1 MMALRDPKP
10 GTISG
15 DPPTGEAGAEP
26 AIDRALELWRRH
38 ETRLLSLMHVGGDG
52 RLKGLD
58 FAPRDADHVRAILQA
73 GERADGS
80 SLFARSGIETGA
92 SDILLRPRPETAFV
106 DPFGATPT
114 LAVLCGHATRAGGAL
129 RQSPDTI
136 VRRAARHVTAETG
149 HDLWAH
155 GEVEFF
161 LGQAVDGGQDS
172 GGDDRGYH
180 ATRPVVFGQA
190 LRRRALVCLSE
201 MGVPVKYAHSEV
213 GHIASSEP
221 GGLTWEQHEIELD
234 LLPLP
239 QAADA
244 IVLTQWVLRN
254 LAHDLDIRCSTE
266 PIVVPGHPG
275 NGLHLHLS
283 PRRDGAPVET
293 KTQRDELTPPA
304 RWLIGG
310 LLRLGGALMAL
321 GNRSPHSFTRL
332 RQGREV
338 PRRLTWGASDRRAL
352 VRLPAVPGGDASIT
366 PTVEYRLPDGSAHPH
381 LALAGVAQAMV
392 LGRRMNDLDE
402 LLAQTKA
409 GADTPGP
416 DAAPLPASNA
426 EIGEALARHRAAF
439 EAGDVFGAGLI
450 ERLIDDL
457 RGSGP
462 GSTE

>member
-1 MMALRDPKP
+1 MALRSRELS
-10 GTISG
+10 TASG
-15 DPPTGEAGAEP
+15 EP
-26 AIDRALELWRRH
+26 AIERAIALWTQH

-52 RLKGLD
+52 WLKGLD
-58 FAPRDADHVRAILQA
+58 FAPRDADHVRAILRA

-80 SLFARSGIETGA
+80 SLFTHSGIETAA
-92 SDILLRPRPETAFV
+92 SDVLLRPRPETAFI

-161 LGQAVDGGQDS
+161 LGQRVDRGEENGA
-172 GGDDRGYH
+172 DDRGYH

-201 MGVPVKYAHSEV
+201 MGIPVKYAHSEV
-213 GHIASSEP
+213 GHIAPPEP

-283 PRRDGAPVET
+283 PRRDDVPVET
-293 KTQRDELTPPA
+293 ETQREEMTPPA

-310 LLRLGGALMAL
+310 LLRLGGALMAF

-338 PRRLTWGASDRRAL
+338 PRSLSWGASDRAAL
-352 VRLPAVPGGDASIT
+352 VRLPAVPGGVAAIT
-366 PTVEYRLPDGSAHPH
+366 PTIEYRLPDGSAHPH
-381 LALAGVAQAMV
+381 LVLAGVAQAMV
-392 LGRRMNDLDE
+392 LGRRMNGLDE
-402 LLAQTKA
+402 LLALTEA
-409 GADTPGP
+409 GREPPGS
-416 DAAPLPASNA
+416 DAAPLPTSNA
-426 EIGEALARHRAAF
+426 EIGEALARHRGAF

-450 ERLIDDL
+450 ERLINDL
-457 RGSGP
+457 RGSDP
-462 GSTE
+462 SSTV